1 MQSRSEAHQ
10 AEIRLTLDLQEWRR
24 DGGKKVK
31 ESFLSGKYSDG
42 LRKKTKSHIIPTALV
57 SSFAV

>member
-1 MQSRSEAHQ
+1 MHSKPEAK
-10 AEIRLTLDLQEWRR
+10 ITLTLDLQEWRR
-24 DGGKKVK
+24 DGGKKGK

-57 SSFAV
+57 SSSAM